1 MTEKLTYS
9 VVTGSNGET
18 ETVVTGTASNGKTFS
33 RTVTPLSSQYVQS
46 DISLPSPSSYTTV
59 NGKTVSYSYI
69 PTQSGGFV
77 TDTYV
82 I

>member
-1 MTEKLTYS
+1 
-9 VVTGSNGET
+9 
-18 ETVVTGTASNGKTFS
+18 
-33 RTVTPLSSQYVQS
+33 LSSQYVQS
-46 DISLPSPSSYTTV
+46 DISLPTPSSYTTV

-82 I
+82 IEPTPSGYITYVTEGTANGGLVTY